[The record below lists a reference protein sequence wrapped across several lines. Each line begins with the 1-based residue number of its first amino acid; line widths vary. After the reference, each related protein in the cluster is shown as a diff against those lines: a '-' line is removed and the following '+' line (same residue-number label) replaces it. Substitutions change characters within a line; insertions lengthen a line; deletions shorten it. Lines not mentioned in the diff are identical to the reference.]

1 MSTIPR
7 STRSATWA
15 QVAIKL
21 LHELD
26 VEVFKSRITILGG
39 GEFAVRVAE
48 TLNAAGA
55 ETDMLT
61 FATFASGELVLAAAD
76 ALVVV
81 EHHDRREL
89 IGERGPI
96 TAPWLKEI
104 NPGLVIAHICGGV
117 SQRELE
123 LAELRFRPATI
134 APPGFMS
141 ASTAYVGPKPLIELH
156 AAGLAVGQAMAE
168 AVASGLC
175 GIDAEKRALK
185 RCEFAQGFHG
195 RH

>member
-1 MSTIPR
+1 MWETWEYRKEDLDLSLCHERGIPVLG
-7 STRSATWA
+7 TNEHHPALDTFGYLGEI
-15 QVAIKL
+15 AIKL

-123 LAELRFRPATI
+123 LAELRF
-134 APPGFMS
+134 
-141 ASTAYVGPKPLIELH
+141 
-156 AAGLAVGQAMAE
+156 
-168 AVASGLC
+168 
-175 GIDAEKRALK
+175 AL
-185 RCEFAQGFHG
+185 
-195 RH
+195 